1 MSTISDVA
9 QRAGVS
15 PATVSRV
22 LQGASNVRPDTRQR
36 VEQAI
41 EELGYVPS
49 AVAQSLRSKRT
60 RSLALIVP
68 DITNSFWTTIAR
80 GVEDAA
86 QGHDYSILL
95 YNTDENPARQIRC
108 LEAVISQR
116 VDGVII
122 APYDSDARNLSKLR
136 ERNTP
141 TVIVDRRIEGWNV
154 DSVLGDSISGARAL
168 VQHLIGLG
176 HRRIAVISG
185 PLNTST
191 AEDRVMGYLLAL
203 AEAGIPLEPH
213 LIRRG
218 EFLSAS
224 GEELAL
230 QLLDERPAPTAIFA
244 ANNLIAMGVID
255 AAKKLG
261 QRIPQDIAL
270 VCFDDLPNVSHIF
283 PFLTVAVQ
291 PAYDMGMNAAQLLLS
306 RLESEAALQPRQ
318 VVLPIRLIIRHSCGS
333 QLHEGEPCILSL
345 PLPEKAQAEIS
356 VLAKTLTPEEQRD
369 LSQQLT
375 SLDLLAPTT
384 QRRPSD
390 YDRSDVNRLLK
401 ALHHE
406 EADRVPHLELSVTSR
421 AVYEYVLEREIKH
434 GPGESHILP
443 EDQVEFALRLG
454 IDAVPCDFSWR
465 PKVGDLPKTGS
476 DPVWLGPA
484 PSLIGQLSHLER
496 YLRAAQGTTVG
507 VIAHFASFFDDPL
520 LANGFAEALQSWP
533 DSRPLISRLLDTFLE
548 HQEKLVRAVCDRF
561 ASDLALVAIGDSLTR
576 PAGQAIPSD
585 LLEKFFAQGLRRL
598 IAPAKEHGK
607 LLLMNFQGAAEQGL
621 PFLYDLGFDAVHS
634 AGPELDNLLEVKK
647 QWAGKLALIGG
658 IPAYLMANGN
668 RDEIEERV
676 RQCCVHLA
684 PGGGYVLGSSGAI
697 GEGISPQNL
706 AAMARAVHRYG
717 RYGSLGQ
724 EV

>member
-22 LQGASNVRPDTRQR
+22 LQGASNVRPATRLR

-60 RSLALIVP
+60 RSLALVVP

-95 YNTDENPARQIRC
+95 YNTDENPAKQIRC

-122 APYDSDARNLSKLR
+122 APYDSDARNLAKLR

-141 TVIVDRRIEGWNV
+141 TVIVDRQIEGWNV
-154 DSVLGDSISGARAL
+154 DSVLGDSVSGARAL
-168 VQHLIGLG
+168 VQHLIDLG

-191 AEDRVMGYLLAL
+191 AEDRVTGYLLAL
-203 AEAGIPLEPH
+203 AEAGIPADPR

-218 EFLSAS
+218 EFLVASAA
-224 GEELAL
+224 ELAL
-230 QLLDERPAPTAIFA
+230 QLLDSEPELTAIFA
-244 ANNLIAMGVID
+244 ANNLIALGVID
-255 AAKKLG
+255 AAQKRAR
-261 QRIPQDIAL
+261 RIPQDLAL

-306 RLESEAALQPRQ
+306 RLQSEAGLQPRH
-318 VVLPIRLIIRHSCGS
+318 VVLPTRLIIRHSCGS
-333 QLHEGEPCILSL
+333 RLHDGEPCILSL
-345 PLPEKAQAEIS
+345 PLPEKARAEVS
-356 VLAKTLTPEEQRD
+356 VLVKTLTLEEQRD
-369 LSQQLT
+369 LSQRLT
-375 SLDLLAPTT
+375 SLDLLAPKA
-384 QRRPSD
+384 QRRPSE

-401 ALHHE
+401 ALRHE

-421 AVYEYVLEREIKH
+421 AVYEYVLEREVKH
-434 GPGESHILP
+434 GLGENLLLP
-443 EDQVEFALRLG
+443 EDQVEFAQRLG

-465 PKVGDLPKTGS
+465 PKVGGLPKTGF
-476 DPVWLGPA
+476 DPHWLGPA

-520 LANGFAEALQSWP
+520 LANGFAEAFQSWP
-533 DSRPLISRLLDTFLE
+533 DSRPLIGRLLDTFLE
-548 HQEKLVRAVCDRF
+548 HQEKLVRVVCDRF
-561 ASDLALVAIGDSLTR
+561 ADDLALVAIGDDLTR
-576 PAGQAIPSD
+576 LAGQAVPLD
-585 LLEKFFAQGLRRL
+585 LFEQLCAAGLRRL

-607 LLLMNFQGAAEQGL
+607 LLLMSLQGAGEQVL

-634 AGPELDNLLEVKK
+634 IGLELDDLFEVKK

-658 IPAYLMANGN
+658 IPTRLLANGN

-684 PGGGYVLGSSGAI
+684 PGGGYVLGSSGTI
-697 GEGISPQNL
+697 GEGISPQNF

-717 RYGSLGQ
+717 HYGSLGQ